1 MTIPEWAAI
10 ILVTCVIG
18 ILAYGAKRVI
28 GIGDEQNKTLSQIRD
43 DLSDASLKLAQA
55 EIWMRMHE
63 KEDARMFQMIGETHK
78 DLWNAINSLVPP
90 DRRPVAHHK
99 GGLPV

>member
-28 GIGDEQNKTLSQIRD
+28 GIGDEQSKTLNAIRS
-43 DLSDASLKLAQA
+43 DLGEMATKLAEA
-55 EIWMRMHE
+55 EIWMKMHE
-63 KEDARMFQMIGETHK
+63 REDSRMFALIGDTHK
-78 DLWNAINSLVPP
+78 QMWDAINHRLPQQFAG
-90 DRRPVAHHK
+90 DQNK
-99 GGLPV
+99 GSSS